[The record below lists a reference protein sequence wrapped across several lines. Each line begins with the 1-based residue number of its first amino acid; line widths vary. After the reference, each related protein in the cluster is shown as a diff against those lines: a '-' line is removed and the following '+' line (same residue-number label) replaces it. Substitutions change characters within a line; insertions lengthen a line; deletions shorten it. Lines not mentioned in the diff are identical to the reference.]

1 MKKRVVKKTK
11 SGKKVWIGLFII
23 ILMIAAV
30 LVGMNTDFYGVAI
43 GVLIGVLVSL
53 LANQL
58 RG

>member
-11 SGKKVWIGLFII
+11 KIWIGIFII
-23 ILMIAAV
+23 ILMVSAV
-30 LVGMNTDFYGVAI
+30 LVGMSTDFYGVSI